1 MKFLCLKTAF
11 KMTIRISHD
20 CIMSVS
26 CLKMQ
31 TFVSIQLT
39 CRASETYYKLEID
52 FSSRLLR
59 AFVSCTEL
67 VLFHMGDKLEID
79 KTNPML
85 LTGWYFN
92 VN

>member
-11 KMTIRISHD
+11 KMTIRISHN
-20 CIMSVS
+20 CIISVS

-52 FSSRLLR
+52 
-59 AFVSCTEL
+59 
-67 VLFHMGDKLEID
+67 

>member
-1 MKFLCLKTAF
+1 
-11 KMTIRISHD
+11 MTIRISHD
-20 CIMSVS
+20 RIMSVS

-39 CRASETYYKLEID
+39 CRASGTYY
-52 FSSRLLR
+52 
-59 AFVSCTEL
+59 
-67 VLFHMGDKLEID
+67 KLEID

>member
-1 MKFLCLKTAF
+1 
-11 KMTIRISHD
+11 MTIRISHD

-39 CRASETYYKLEID
+39 RRASETYYKLEID
-52 FSSRLLR
+52 
-59 AFVSCTEL
+59 
-67 VLFHMGDKLEID
+67 
-79 KTNPML
+79 KTNPMP